1 MASLLCAMTL
11 IETEKNAH
19 GEKTVSKIIAS
30 ENKKGL
36 QDAGCLEASEDF
48 SERPLDERLKLKVR
62 YNRETLATTEE
73 NTPIQELRPRIIL
86 PEKIEELTD
95 KALEDFSTHLFIEI

>member
-11 IETEKNAH
+11 IETEKNTH
-19 GEKTVSKIIAS
+19 EEKTASKIIAS

-48 SERPLDERLKLKVR
+48 SERPVDERLKLEVR
-62 YNRETLATTEE
+62 YNQETLATTKK

-95 KALEDFSTHLFIEI
+95 RALEDFSTHLFIAI

>member
-1 MASLLCAMTL
+1 MCDVTL
-11 IETEKNAH
+11 IETEKNVH
-19 GEKTVSKIIAS
+19 GEKTVSKTIAS

-36 QDAGCLEASEDF
+36 QDAGCLEASEGF
-48 SERPLDERLKLKVR
+48 SERPLDERFKIKVR
-62 YNRETLATTEE
+62 YNPETLATTEE

-95 KALEDFSTHLFIEI
+95 KALEDYSTHLFIEI